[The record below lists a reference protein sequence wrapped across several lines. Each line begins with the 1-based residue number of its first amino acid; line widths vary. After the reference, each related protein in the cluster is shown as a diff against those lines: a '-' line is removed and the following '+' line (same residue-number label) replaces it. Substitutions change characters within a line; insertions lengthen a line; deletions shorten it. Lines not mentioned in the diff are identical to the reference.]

1 MPTEYFEQ
9 RERALLGQRY
19 EQLYA
24 APQQTA
30 ERGVALKITIP
41 TLFI

>member
-24 APQQTA
+24 APQQF
-30 ERGVALKITIP
+30 EVLWQQFDPDQK
-41 TLFI
+41 